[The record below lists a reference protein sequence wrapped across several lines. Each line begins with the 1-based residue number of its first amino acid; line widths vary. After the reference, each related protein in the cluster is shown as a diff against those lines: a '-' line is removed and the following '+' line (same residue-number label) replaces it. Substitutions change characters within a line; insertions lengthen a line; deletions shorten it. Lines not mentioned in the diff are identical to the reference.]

1 MQFSGLTDLPF
12 EPYFVTGAPRTGTS
26 VLHALI
32 CTDDAVN
39 DYINECSYF
48 TALLQPF
55 MVGWKTFDDHTKA
68 YFGDSRQRF
77 IDYHGQLIRG
87 VLHDTW
93 EQLGKPKKLVLKD
106 PVLSRSMHLS
116 AQLVPTSKYIITIRD
131 PRDVMASRVV
141 VMRKTDAN
149 AVIGDRDIEKIC
161 KEFNASYTALIN
173 MGDIFAGRA
182 LLVPYEALAQS
193 GNMKS
198 IEDFMGIA
206 VRKDRVWQ
214 SELTDVSR
222 AEGNAWNTEQYGK
235 PLNADSV
242 GNYRKLL
249 DEAQVALVEKLCA
262 PQMQALGVP
271 LV

>member
-1 MQFSGLTDLPF
+1 LQFSGLTDLPF

-32 CTDDAVN
+32 CTDDTVN

-68 YFGDSRQRF
+68 YFAASRQRF
-77 IDYHGQLIRG
+77 IDYHGQLIRS
-87 VLHDTW
+87 VLRDIW
-93 EQLGKPKKLVLKD
+93 EQLGRPRKLVLKD
-106 PVLSRSMHLS
+106 PVLSRSMHLM

-141 VMRKTDAN
+141 VMRKTDAT
-149 AVIGDRDIEKIC
+149 AVIGDRDIEKVC

-193 GNMKS
+193 GNMTS

-206 VRKDRVWQ
+206 IRKDRVWQ

-242 GNYRKLL
+242 GNYKKLL

-262 PQMQALGVP
+262 PQMQALGMP
-271 LV
+271 LA

>member
-1 MQFSGLTDLPF
+1 MHFSGLTDLPF

-39 DYINECSYF
+39 DYINECSYY
-48 TALLQPF
+48 TAFLHPF
-55 MVGWKTFDDHTKA
+55 MIAWNNFDDHTRA
-68 YFGDSRQRF
+68 YFSADRQRF
-77 IDYHGQLIRG
+77 IDYHGQLMRG
-87 VLHDTW
+87 VLRDIW
-93 EQLGKPKKLVLKD
+93 EQLGKPRKLVLKD
-106 PVLSRSMHLS
+106 PVLSRSMHLL

-149 AVIGDRDIEKIC
+149 AVVGERDIDKVC
-161 KEFNASYTALIN
+161 KEFNASYMALIK
-173 MGDIFAGRA
+173 MSETFVGRA
-182 LLVPYEALAQS
+182 LLVPYESLAQS
-193 GNMKS
+193 GDMKP

-206 VRKDRVWQ
+206 IRKDRVWQ
-214 SELTDVSR
+214 SELTDVAR

-242 GNYRKLL
+242 GNYKRLL
-249 DEAQVALVEKLCA
+249 SEAQVALVEKLCA
-262 PQMQALGVP
+262 PQMQALGIP
-271 LV
+271 LR